1 MSISAKEIAQAKAG
15 ETLRDDV
22 VKGLQLRVYPS
33 GKKVFHVYYSLFG
46 AERRPKIGEYPTM
59 QLHEARKIAAEYRAT
74 SATGADPAIRSE
86 RPVETVETLWVQY
99 YQDRASFKKSAKEDA
114 RIWSVYLKHFIGGSL
129 VSEVSYA
136 DISRIH
142 SKLSGTPYQANR
154 VLALASTLFAFA
166 VKPLRLISDNPCAG
180 VRRFSEAK
188 RRRYYTPHELR
199 SLCGILDEESEK
211 NPGSVAFLYLLIFTG
226 ARKSEIATAKTEWLD
241 GSVLRLPDSKTGEKE
256 IALPEQAINAIKKVA
271 GGEYLVPVADPKK
284 LWDKVRKLAGCPDLR
299 MHDLRHSFASMA
311 LASGVPLSQIGELLG
326 HKNVQTTKRYAH
338 LITEVAESAAAKT
351 ANAIA
356 YVLTGA

>member
-1 MSISAKEIAQAKAG
+1 MPISAKEISQAKAG
-15 ETLRDDV
+15 EIFRDDV
-22 VKGLQLRVYPS
+22 VKGLQLRAYQS
-33 GKKVFHVYYSLFG
+33 GKKAFHVYYSLCG
-46 AERRPKIGEYPTM
+46 IERRPKIGEYPVM
-59 QLHEARKIAAEYRAT
+59 QLHEARRIASEYRSMA
-74 SATGADPAIRSE
+74 AVGIDPATRNT
-86 RPVETVETLWVQY
+86 RPVETVENLWLQY
-99 YQDRASFKKSAKEDA
+99 YRDRAAFKKSAKEDA
-114 RIWSVYLKHFIGGSL
+114 RIWNVYLKPFIGGNL
-129 VSEVSYA
+129 VSDVTYA

-142 SKLSGTPYQANR
+142 SQLSDTPYQANR
-154 VLALASTLFAFA
+154 VFALASTLFSFA
-166 VKPLRLISDNPCAG
+166 VKPLRWITDNPCTG
-180 VRRFSEAK
+180 VRRFPEAK

-199 SLCGILDEESEK
+199 TVCRILDEEAEK
-211 NPGSVAFLYLLIFTG
+211 NAGSVAFLYLLIFTG

-256 IALPEQAINAIKKVA
+256 IALPEQAISAIKKVS
-271 GGEYLVPVADPKK
+271 GGEYLVPVSDPKK
-284 LWDKVRKLAGCPDLR
+284 LWDKVRTLAGCQDLR

-356 YVLTGA
+356 DVLTGA